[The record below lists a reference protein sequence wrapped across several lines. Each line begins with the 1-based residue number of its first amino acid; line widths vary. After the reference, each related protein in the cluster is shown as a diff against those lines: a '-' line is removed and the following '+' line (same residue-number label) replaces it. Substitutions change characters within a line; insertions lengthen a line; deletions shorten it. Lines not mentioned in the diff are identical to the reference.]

1 MSYSDFNDAK
11 DIIFP
16 HSTRRCKKRS
26 MNTDMVSLLPVFSV
40 PAGINE
46 TATIESP
53 AMIIKA
59 TVVFLRPNLT
69 EW

>member
-1 MSYSDFNDAK
+1 MLGGAK
-11 DIIFP
+11 KLL
-16 HSTRRCKKRS
+16 S
-26 MNTDMVSLLPVFSV
+26 TDMVSLLPVFCV

-53 AMIIKA
+53 AIIIKA

-69 EW
+69 EWKKT

>member
-1 MSYSDFNDAK
+1 MHTCKLGGAK
-11 DIIFP
+11 TLLSTDI
-16 HSTRRCKKRS
+16 
-26 MNTDMVSLLPVFSV
+26 VSLLPVFSV

-69 EW
+69 EWKKN